1 MLSNL
6 GWIVFVICMIVAG
19 YKVILWSA
27 TFPAELP
34 KEEPQQTA
42 AEVVPMRRRTAQQ
55 EPRRAA

>member
-6 GWIVFVICMIVAG
+6 GWIAFVVCMIVAG

-34 KEEPQQTA
+34 KEELQQT
-42 AEVVPMRRRTAQQ
+42 AEVVPMRSRSARQ

>member
-6 GWIVFVICMIVAG
+6 GWIAFVLCMVVAG

-34 KEEPQQTA
+34 KEEPQQA
-42 AEVVPMRRRTAQQ
+42 AEVVPMCHRAARQ
-55 EPRRAA
+55 EPRRAV

>member
-1 MLSNL
+1 MLENL
-6 GWIVFVICMIVAG
+6 GWILFSISMAIAG
-19 YKVILWSA
+19 FKVIAWSA

-34 KEEPQQTA
+34 ENKPKQT

>member
-6 GWIVFVICMIVAG
+6 GWIVFCICMIVAG

-42 AEVVPMRRRTAQQ
+42 EVVPMRRRTAQQ